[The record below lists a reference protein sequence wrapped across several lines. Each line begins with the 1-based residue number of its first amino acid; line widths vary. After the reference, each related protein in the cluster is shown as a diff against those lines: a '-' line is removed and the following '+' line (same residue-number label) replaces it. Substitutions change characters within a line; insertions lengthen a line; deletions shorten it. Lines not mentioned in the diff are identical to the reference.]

1 LDINALYKKTI
12 CGDKSAEEALF
23 SALSERFEQF
33 AYQRIWDKEDS
44 RDVLQDT
51 LLVIAREYR
60 QIEFETS
67 FSAWAYKVLD
77 NRILAYMKR
86 KQSRQG
92 RTEVGA
98 DSRGSQNR
106 AEHVNPDLRLRLLD
120 CLRKVGEVNRRHARI
135 LDLHYHG
142 YTTEEIC
149 HRLKTTRNS
158 FYIAL
163 HRARRMLE
171 TCLKTGDI
179 DQ

>member
-1 LDINALYKKTI
+1 LDLNALYKKAI

-33 AYQRIWDKEDS
+33 AYHRIWDKEDS
-44 RDVLQDT
+44 KDVLQDT
-51 LLVIAREYR
+51 LLAIAREYR

-77 NRILAYMKR
+77 NRILAYIKR
-86 KQSRQG
+86 KQLRQG
-92 RTEVGA
+92 RTEAGA

-106 AEHVNPDLRLRLLD
+106 AEDVNPDLRLRLLD
-120 CLRKVGEVNRRHARI
+120 CLRKIGEVNRRHARI
-135 LDLHYHG
+135 LDLHYQG

-158 FYIAL
+158 IYIAL
-163 HRARRMLE
+163 HRARKMLE